1 MGGLVLDTRTGMR
14 TGGASGPIIAQADPS
29 VGLLLRALK
38 YNDLQLKMPPT
49 GKLPDAVIADFE
61 QWIAAGAPDPRAETP
76 GTPAPA
82 TNRVID
88 FEKGKQWWAFQPVK
102 ERPVPSVKSESW
114 PKKKID
120 SFILAKLE
128 KSGLTPSPE
137 ADPRVQIQRAYLDLV
152 GYKPSS
158 EEVEAYVKDVSPQRY
173 ENLVDRLLA
182 SPHHGERWGR
192 YWLDVARYG
201 EDGENPTGTGY
212 LYAWRCRDCVIDAL
226 NKDVPYDRF
235 VKLQLAAD
243 LMPSTPRD
251 DLRALGYLGTSPA
264 EHKEMKL
271 GKTMIENLLLEEWD
285 ERLDVVARGVLA

>member
-1 MGGLVLDTRTGMR
+1 MTLPEGKAGCLLGLLIVATSLHAQSPGNEFFEKTIRPVLPANCYGCHSSKLKSPMGGLVLDTRTGMR
-14 TGGASGPIIAQADPS
+14 TGGASGPIIATADPS
-29 VGLLLRALK
+29 GSLLLRALK

-137 ADPRVQIQRAYLDLV
+137 ADPRVQIQRAYLDPGRLQTQLRR
-152 GYKPSS
+152 GGGLRQRRLAATIRKLGGPS
-158 EEVEAYVKDVSPQRY
+158 ARLTAPR
-173 ENLVDRLLA
+173 RAMGPLLA
-182 SPHHGERWGR
+182 RRGPLRGR
-192 YWLDVARYG
+192 RRKSYG
-201 EDGENPTGTGY
+201 HWIFVR
-212 LYAWRCRDCVIDAL
+212 LAL
-226 NKDVPYDRF
+226 SR
-235 VKLQLAAD
+235 LRH
-243 LMPSTPRD
+243 PR
-251 DLRALGYLGTSPA
+251 SQ
-264 EHKEMKL
+264 
-271 GKTMIENLLLEEWD
+271 
-285 ERLDVVARGVLA
+285 